1 MQCVIDCINS
11 TLQTCSCA
19 LNVPIHASPISL
31 VQNSLY
37 NLPLL
42 CWLLMQ
48 CAIDYMSKLH

>member
-1 MQCVIDCINS
+1 MQCAIDCINS

-42 CWLLMQ
+42 CWLVMQ